1 MQVNVS
7 QRELPA
13 LLGIF
18 KGNMVEIHASVC
30 HLLLTIFRGSQ
41 GAFVGQHL
49 RDTLCALRC
58 HGGHDEYHGEHHHRY
73 QNLHAVG
80 DQGRQLSG
88 GQLSRSSVDDDPRA
102 KVIHQE
108 HGQIHAEHHGRVI
121 ESQDLLNKGKVL
133 AHLFSGL
140 VKLLRLIGLTDKRLY
155 HTDAGHILLYRVI

>member
-58 HGGHDEYHGEHHHRY
+58 HGGHDEYHGEHHHTY

-88 GQLSRSSVDDDPRA
+88 GQLRCAGVDDDPRA
-102 KVIHQE
+102 KVIYQE
-108 HGQIHAEHHGRVI
+108 HGQIHAEHHGRIV
-121 ESQDLLNKGKVL
+121 EGKDFLNKGKIL
-133 AHLFSGL
+133 AYILCCP
-140 VKLLRLIGLTDKRLY
+140 VKLLGFIGLADKGLY
-155 HTDAGHILLYRVI
+155 HTDTGYILLHGVV

>member
-30 HLLLTIFRGSQ
+30 HLLLSIFRGSQ

-88 GQLSRSSVDDDPRA
+88 GQLRCAGVDDDPRA
-102 KVIHQE
+102 MQNIMVGLLKARIFSTKVKSLHTSS
-108 HGQIHAEHHGRVI
+108 AAL
-121 ESQDLLNKGKVL
+121 SN
-133 AHLFSGL
+133 FS
-140 VKLLRLIGLTDKRLY
+140 VS
-155 HTDAGHILLYRVI
+155 